1 MIKWMRCHVT
11 DLVVQNIS
19 DIVMMV
25 LLQVTNMKEIILIGS
40 YQVTKQLS
48 RFITSVQQEFKI
60 VVR

>member
-1 MIKWMRCHVT
+1 MRCHVT